1 MSDITITKKMKIST
15 LQEDFLKEF
24 GLTLRVYEG
33 RSFASSS
40 QTLDQLSKRAGGNV
54 LSISKNMKVGNVE
67 KKFDLG
73 LGLKVEVAG
82 SDNSYLC
89 ENELTLK
96 AARQEDENRFVRKD
110 RKLSDPTVEGPS
122 VERELALL
130 RVNGTGENRVEAL
143 RIAEFFRAS
152 VVDSTLESFICQ
164 ITGAPEKIEAFSEL
178 LTPLGLSEVAR
189 TGVAILSRGR

>member
-1 MSDITITKKMKIST
+1 MSDITIIKKMKIST
-15 LQEDFLKEF
+15 LQEGFLKEF
-24 GLTLRVYEG
+24 GLTLRVYDG
-33 RSFASSS
+33 RSFAGSS

-96 AARQEDENRFVRKD
+96 AARQEDENRFVHKD

-189 TGVAILSRGR
+189 TSVAILSRGR

>member
-15 LQEDFLKEF
+15 LQEGFLKEF
-24 GLTLRVYEG
+24 GLTLRVYDG
-33 RSFASSS
+33 RSFAGSS

-89 ENELTLK
+89 ENELTLE

-110 RKLSDPTVEGPS
+110 RKPSDPTVEGPS

-130 RVNGTGENRVEAL
+130 RVNGTGEKRVEAL

-189 TGVAILSRGR
+189 TSIATLSRGR